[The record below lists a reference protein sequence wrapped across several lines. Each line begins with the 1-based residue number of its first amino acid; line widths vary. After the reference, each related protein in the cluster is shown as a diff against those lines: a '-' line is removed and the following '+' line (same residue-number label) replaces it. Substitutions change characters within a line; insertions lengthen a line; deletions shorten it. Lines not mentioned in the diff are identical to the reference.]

1 MSDKNVEVIMGS
13 QFNKLKKA
21 SEKAIKE
28 AAKDLDSPSDEDIKI
43 LKESGSNSY
52 ANAVE
57 KKYHELV
64 KERDDKKQR
73 LNEQQKL
80 ILDRAIKNVQ
90 MKLKSLKGE
99 K

>member
-1 MSDKNVEVIMGS
+1 MIKAYGTGSD
-13 QFNKLKKA
+13 
-21 SEKAIKE
+21 
-28 AAKDLDSPSDEDIKI
+28 
-43 LKESGSNSY
+43 SY
-52 ANAVE
+52 ATAVE

>member
-28 AAKDLDSPSDEDIKI
+28 AAKDLDSPSDADIKK

-52 ANAVE
+52 ASEN
-57 KKYHELV
+57 KKIIKAL
-64 KERDDKKQR
+64 KK
-73 LNEQQKL
+73 
-80 ILDRAIKNVQ
+80 A
-90 MKLKSLKGE
+90 
-99 K
+99 